1 MPTDII
7 DTGVGPELASLR
19 ALGAVCRRQ
28 SLADCL
34 RRERRETS
42 SASERASECVRV
54 RRQRAK
60 TPLAPATGNEP

>member
-28 SLADCL
+28 SPADCL

-42 SASERASECVRV
+42 SASECVRV
-54 RRQRAK
+54 RRQGAK
-60 TPLAPATGNEP
+60 IPLAPASGNEP